1 MWFWQESAMTAQIA
15 QAWPRSQAPIPFSI
29 GTGPMQGQVILG
41 RPESFYRIW
50 FVNPEKGSSLS
61 PFWIMDRKDVGLE
74 LTLAHYVGRA
84 SLKMKPGNKSSP
96 KMMVKSLGTTMWGR
110 APATPVDSVE
120 VLRLLLQWITAHMKY
135 FFSKESNTIYFRTRQ
150 EKTE

>member
-1 MWFWQESAMTAQIA
+1 
-15 QAWPRSQAPIPFSI
+15 
-29 GTGPMQGQVILG
+29 
-41 RPESFYRIW
+41 
-50 FVNPEKGSSLS
+50 
-61 PFWIMDRKDVGLE
+61 MDRKDVGLE

-120 VLRLLLQWITAHMKY
+120 VLRLLLQ
-135 FFSKESNTIYFRTRQ
+135 
-150 EKTE
+150 